1 MGLWLMQRKKKTEIE
16 YMNFVAWIFLI
27 KQNIYVY
34 FSFLNIWNILLLTKP
49 ETDKPMILNTECGIE
64 WD

>member
-1 MGLWLMQRKKKTEIE
+1 
-16 YMNFVAWIFLI
+16 MNFVAWIFLI